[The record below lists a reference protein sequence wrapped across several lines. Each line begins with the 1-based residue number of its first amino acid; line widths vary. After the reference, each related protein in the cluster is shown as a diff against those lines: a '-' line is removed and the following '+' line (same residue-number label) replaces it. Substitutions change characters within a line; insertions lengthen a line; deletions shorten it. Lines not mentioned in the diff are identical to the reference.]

1 MQYRRRAIHA
11 AQALT
16 LAALLANGTALGSTA
31 VPAELAQ
38 LVPQAQPAGSAR
50 LTWFGLPIYDANLWV
65 APGFRQSDFH
75 EHGFAIELKYLRALR
90 SADIA
95 ERSIKEMRRIESM
108 SDAQAQQ
115 WLSDLRLVLR
125 DVQPGD
131 RITGIHRPGRG
142 VTFLLNGQRTGD
154 IGDLRFGR
162 AFFSIWLA
170 RATREPALRAA
181 LVEGTAP

>member
-1 MQYRRRAIHA
+1 M
-11 AQALT
+11 T
-16 LAALLANGTALGSTA
+16 LAALLANGAALASA
-31 VPAELAQ
+31 PAPAELAQ
-38 LVPQAQPAGSAR
+38 LVPEAQPAGSAR

-65 APGFRQSDFH
+65 APGFRQRDFH

-95 ERSIKEMRRIESM
+95 ERSIVEMRRIEGM
-108 SDAQAQQ
+108 SDTQAQQ
-115 WLSDLRLVLR
+115 WLSDLRLVLP

-131 RITGIHRPGRG
+131 RITGIHRPGHG
-142 VTFLLNGQRTGD
+142 VTFLLNGRRTGD

-181 LVEGTAP
+181 LVEGTTP